1 VVKVKIC
8 GFMNPADA
16 KVACELGVDMIGV
29 IVEIRGSNRSIAIEQ
44 ARKILAAA
52 SKVDKV
58 AVVMPN
64 RLEDAA
70 KVAHELR
77 PDYLQV
83 HSNFTAEQLEK
94 LKELADAKIIGVVA
108 VPQKIG
114 DEGAI
119 LNRACEVSE
128 AADYVLLDTKGPAGG
143 GTGLTHD
150 WNFSR
155 KIRETLDKPVFLA
168 GGLNPAN
175 VREAIKAVH
184 PYGVDV
190 ASGVE
195 SSSGKK
201 DPKLMRAF
209 IEAAGGM

>member
-1 VVKVKIC
+1 MVEVKIC
-8 GFMNPADA
+8 GFMNPVDA
-16 KVACELGVDMIGV
+16 KVACELGADMIGV
-29 IVEIRGSNRSIAIEQ
+29 IVEIRGSNRSITIEQ

-58 AVVMPN
+58 AVVMPDC
-64 RLEDAA
+64 LEDAA
-70 KVAHELR
+70 RVAHELR
-77 PDYLQV
+77 PDYLQI
-83 HSNFTAEQLEK
+83 HSDFTAEQLEK
-94 LKELADAKIIGVVA
+94 LKELAGAKIIGVVA

-114 DEGAI
+114 DEGAV
-119 LNRACEVSE
+119 LNRASEVSE

-155 KIRETLDKPVFLA
+155 KIRESLDKPVFLA

-175 VREAIKAVH
+175 VREAIKVVRPH
-184 PYGVDV
+184 GVDV

-195 SSSGKK
+195 SSPGKK

-209 IEAAGGM
+209 IEAARGV

>member
-1 VVKVKIC
+1 MVKVKMC
-8 GFMNPADA
+8 GFMDPEDA

-29 IVEIRGSNRSIAIEQ
+29 IIEIRGSNRSITIEQ

-64 RLEDAA
+64 CLEDAVR
-70 KVAHELR
+70 VAHELK
-77 PDYLQV
+77 PDYLQI

-94 LKELADAKIIGVVA
+94 LKELAGAKIIGVVTI
-108 VPQKIG
+108 PQKIG
-114 DEGAI
+114 DEKAI
-119 LNRACEVSE
+119 LNRASEVSE
-128 AADYVLLDTKGPAGG
+128 VVDYVLLDTKGPAGG

-168 GGLNPAN
+168 GGLNPVN
-175 VREAIKAVH
+175 VKEAIKAVRPH
-184 PYGVDV
+184 GVDV

-195 SSSGKK
+195 SSPGKK
-201 DPKLMRAF
+201 DPKLMQAF
-209 IEAAGGM
+209 IEAAREM

>member
-1 VVKVKIC
+1 VVKVKMC
-8 GFMNPADA
+8 GFMDPEDA

-29 IVEIRGSNRSIAIEQ
+29 IVEIRGSSRSITIEQ
-44 ARKILAAA
+44 ARRVLAA

-64 RLEDAA
+64 RLGDAIR
-70 KVAHELR
+70 VAHELK
-77 PDYLQV
+77 PDYLQI
-83 HSNFTAEQLEK
+83 HSNFTAGQLKK
-94 LKELADAKIIGVVA
+94 LKELAGVKMIGVVA
-108 VPQKIG
+108 IPKKISAR
-114 DEGAI
+114 EAI
-119 LNRACEVSE
+119 LNRAREVSK
-128 AADYVLLDTKGPAGG
+128 AADYVLLDTKGPTGG
-143 GTGLTHD
+143 GTGLVHN

-175 VREAIKAVH
+175 VKEAIKAVC

-195 SSSGKK
+195 SGPGKK
-201 DPKLMRAF
+201 NPKLMRAF
-209 IEAAGGM
+209 IEAAGGA